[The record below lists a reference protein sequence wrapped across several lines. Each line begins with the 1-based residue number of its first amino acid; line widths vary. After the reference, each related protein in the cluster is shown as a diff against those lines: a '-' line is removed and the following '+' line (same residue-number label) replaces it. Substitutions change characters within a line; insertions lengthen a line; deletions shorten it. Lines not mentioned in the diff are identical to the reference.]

1 MQYGLIYRLIHLISG
16 INTEYEYRQDTYA
29 RWVSCAATRTC
40 NLNSYGLSCLA
51 ASLCICTAFASQ
63 TVVIATSLAFVPRIS
78 VLAFSKP
85 KWIHWI
91 AQRGKIIGLLFL
103 AGQLPNLNRCAS
115 RIAAQLLTEFW
126 GSYVIIPKV
135 MSADRMPRLVP
146 KNHRGTIVL
155 ECYMSVG
162 TALW

>member
-1 MQYGLIYRLIHLISG
+1 MYRLIHF
-16 INTEYEYRQDTYA
+16 INTQYEYGQDTYA

-40 NLNSYGLSCLA
+40 HLNSYGLSCLA
-51 ASLCICTAFASQ
+51 ASLLICMAFASQ
-63 TVVIATSLAFVPRIS
+63 TVVIATSLAFVPRII

-91 AQRGKIIGLLFL
+91 AQRGNVISSDFL
-103 AGQLPNLNRCAS
+103 AGQLPNFNRCAS

-146 KNHRGTIVL
+146 KNHRGTIV
-155 ECYMSVG
+155 
-162 TALW
+162 